1 MVRRFFNWAALSTT
15 AIAAVLMCGSHATAQ
30 CDSGACGGGGGGA
43 YAYGYADA
51 SASYASQ
58 GCASCASAGG
68 GCQSG
73 GCSFGYPGGSGGGC
87 SSCGCGL
94 GGKLAGGIGGRLGH
108 HNGPL
113 RQHASHLMDIH
124 RRDYARNQAWPKPF
138 DCADRQLYFSI
149 WNPMLES
156 GSRWNCIFTAGHFDN
171 DTNSL
176 NDAGISKLRDI
187 YRNNPIGEK
196 IALIQTGGNHG
207 VADARLQSLRSTID
221 KYYGS
226 GSFTEVAMAT
236 EFPSTFQGR
245 RVETLNR
252 IYQDQT
258 APPLIPVASGTGS
271 TSDVGVGGG

>member
-1 MVRRFFNWAALSTT
+1 
-15 AIAAVLMCGSHATAQ
+15 
-30 CDSGACGGGGGGA
+30 
-43 YAYGYADA
+43 
-51 SASYASQ
+51 
-58 GCASCASAGG
+58 
-68 GCQSG
+68 
-73 GCSFGYPGGSGGGC
+73 
-87 SSCGCGL
+87 
-94 GGKLAGGIGGRLGH
+94 
-108 HNGPL
+108 
-113 RQHASHLMDIH
+113 
-124 RRDYARNQAWPKPF
+124 
-138 DCADRQLYFSI
+138 
-149 WNPMLES
+149 MLES

-245 RVETLNR
+245 RVETLNLS
-252 IYQDQT
+252 
-258 APPLIPVASGTGS
+258 LIHI
-271 TSDVGVGGG
+271 

>member
-30 CDSGACGGGGGGA
+30 CDSGACGGGGGGGA

-113 RQHASHLMDIH
+113 LSLIH
-124 RRDYARNQAWPKPF
+124 
-138 DCADRQLYFSI
+138 I
-149 WNPMLES
+149 
-156 GSRWNCIFTAGHFDN
+156 
-171 DTNSL
+171 
-176 NDAGISKLRDI
+176 
-187 YRNNPIGEK
+187 
-196 IALIQTGGNHG
+196 
-207 VADARLQSLRSTID
+207 
-221 KYYGS
+221 
-226 GSFTEVAMAT
+226 
-236 EFPSTFQGR
+236 
-245 RVETLNR
+245 
-252 IYQDQT
+252 
-258 APPLIPVASGTGS
+258 
-271 TSDVGVGGG
+271 